1 MQAYLVMS
9 LLNLV
14 NVPNEM
20 ISGLNDEMLDFVS
33 RESGDRCVLE
43 LSDQFRK
50 ELQETDS
57 LPVLSAAEL
66 DELAE
71 LEKSNVPKSTSDQTR
86 RHVESF
92 RKFLEERHL
101 CVRRLKQCRK
111 IS

>member
-1 MQAYLVMS
+1 MCRRAGVLSNVS
-9 LLNLV
+9 VNLV

-33 RESGDRCVLE
+33 RESSDRCVLE

-66 DELAE
+66 DELVE
-71 LEKSNVPKSTSDQTR
+71 LEKSNVPK
-86 RHVESF
+86 
-92 RKFLEERHL
+92 
-101 CVRRLKQCRK
+101 
-111 IS
+111 